1 MDGGFRVRNR
11 ILDGHVYDLLVM
23 NILKQL
29 STYRDNASFSLGN
42 IGGGLALLAHIG
54 YTGFDVMKL
63 HHPFEPHTF
72 GIGVATILGGMAAH
86 QKYTDSTQTGSPN
99 GS

>member
-1 MDGGFRVRNR
+1 MGFRSGNGDRSSRWN
-11 ILDGHVYDLLVM
+11 LCLGHQV

-99 GS
+99 GG

>member
-54 YTGFDVMKL
+54 IESSLEKTLLRSSEWKDFLSFK
-63 HHPFEPHTF
+63 
-72 GIGVATILGGMAAH
+72 AH
-86 QKYTDSTQTGSPN
+86 LEI
-99 GS
+99 